1 MMTGDY
7 IKHNG
12 KVVKV
17 TQDNC
22 YDIVDIE
29 NHTMNNICV
38 QAPNIMLDADILLAC
53 GLTQDHEHK
62 NRFNWSIQNES
73 LMISG
78 EVLFDLSPLK
88 QICNLIFTLATATM
102 KISKSIMVLSEL
114 QDFIR
119 INTGLELPID
129 FKRLTEVVK

>member
-1 MMTGDY
+1 
-7 IKHNG
+7 
-12 KVVKV
+12 
-17 TQDNC
+17 
-22 YDIVDIE
+22 
-29 NHTMNNICV
+29 
-38 QAPNIMLDADILLAC
+38 MLDADILLAC
-53 GLTQDHEHK
+53 GFTQDHEHK